1 MYMCKL
7 GSLVM
12 HGGVFKFMKQFS
24 ELWYQGWQNVYVIID
39 GKLDVL
45 MRGIHVYVL
54 LKVNFEIFSC
64 DAF

>member
-12 HGGVFKFMKQFS
+12 HGRVFKFIKYFS
-24 ELWYQGWQNVYVIID
+24 ESWYQGWQNVCVIISE
-39 GKLDVL
+39 KLDVL

-54 LKVNFEIFSC
+54 LKLDFEILSC
-64 DAF
+64 N